1 MWRHEDAGLGRAL
14 TRTKKG
20 KTENTPMED
29 IQGLK
34 EKKPAKQKLLEMHVN
49 LGEWNRTPQEE
60 ERDSINKNITE
71 KLKGRKTEL

>member
-1 MWRHEDAGLGRAL
+1 
-14 TRTKKG
+14 
-20 KTENTPMED
+20 MED

-34 EKKPAKQKLLEMHVN
+34 EKKPAKQKSLEMHVN